1 MDAMPPLV
9 VPNGQWERLARLY
22 GPADTESI
30 DACAG
35 RYSDQVVRNPMVLGR
50 ATYSP

>member
-1 MDAMPPLV
+1 MHAIPLLV
-9 VPNGQWERLARLY
+9 VPNGQWERLAQLY
-22 GPADTESI
+22 GPADAEPI
-30 DACAG
+30 DAYAA

>member
-1 MDAMPPLV
+1 MQSPDNKFAPYR
-9 VPNGQWERLARLY
+9 ERLARLH
-22 GPADTESI
+22 GPADAEPI